1 MIEHTQKIKELYED
15 IQRKL
20 FYMIPEKWDKLYLY
34 ASVMER
40 LGNVETGELYFY
52 YIPKGILKKNPIN
65 VYEVPAKFN
74 LDEKEYIKLVEKLY
88 NTIKELRMEFKKV
101 EPLKDVWSNVTISIQ
116 NNKFKV
122 EYVYEDLLKSKF
134 SSYERH
140 IIWRSKYL
148 NIGVDRC
155 NKQEKEVLK
164 QFIESPEVWARK
176 EKYET
181 GIYIQD
187 IQNIV
192 DFDTQEYKKV
202 ENIENFSQEEE
213 CATTNQILMY
223 NKEKN

>member
-122 EYVYEDLLKSKF
+122 EYGYEDLLKSKF